1 MDKLSAVMIGAICA
15 LLCISGAVVYGT
27 WFSQEDEAAYVSSIE
42 QVEEEMALASIAM
55 NDDAQVIN
63 GGGADMWVRAK
74 VESPDPENANRNVNI
89 VGKDYQL
96 ISDTITADPSEA
108 ERKSGVWTL
117 EEDGY
122 YYYSIP
128 VSPGEQSKSLFTSV
142 TGPVGANHEGAASVK
157 VQAEAVQVNWIS
169 KKAKS
174 GKEAFSL
181 FRAYQPLQE
190 YKGKFV

>member
-27 WFSQEDEAAYVSSIE
+27 WFSEEDEATYASSLA
-42 QVEEEMALASIAM
+42 QVEEEMALAAIAM
-55 NDDAQVIN
+55 NDEAQVIN
-63 GGGADMWVRAK
+63 GGGRDMWVRAK
-74 VESPDPENANRNVNI
+74 VDSPETEHANRNLN
-89 VGKDYQL
+89 GGRESYRL
-96 ISDTITADPSEA
+96 ISDTIAVNPSEA
-108 ERKSGVWTL
+108 ELKSGVWTR

-122 YYYSIP
+122 YYYSLP

-142 TGPVGANHEGAASVK
+142 VGPAESEETGAASIK
-157 VQAEAVQVNWIS
+157 VYAEAVQVNWIR
-169 KKAKS
+169 KKARDA
-174 GKEAFSL
+174 KEAFQL